1 MNIKSDKPSSF
12 DRMLDQLARLAIMV
26 ADLCLVVLVFSFGWL
41 VFGRYVLNQ
50 TPTWV
55 EQMALLLVTAITF
68 LAAAVGI
75 HERTHLSVDL
85 LSQFLNERGR
95 LVLSLLV
102 DLLLGLFGAALV
114 WYGWDLIQ
122 FAWRKQIPLLNIP
135 DGVRYIPMV
144 VSGGLIV
151 LFEVGR
157 LKQGLSVLLCRRS
170 GGARADKG
178 RMAEEC

>member
-1 MNIKSDKPSSF
+1 MNNKSVNPSDF
-12 DRMLDQLARLAIMV
+12 DRLLDLLARLAIILAGV
-26 ADLCLVVLVFSFGWL
+26 CLVILVFSFGWL

-55 EQMALLLVTAITF
+55 EQMSLLLVTAITF
-68 LAAAVGI
+68 LAAAVGV

-85 LSQFLNERGR
+85 LSQFLSERGR
-95 LVLSLLV
+95 LILALLV
-102 DLLLGLFGAALV
+102 DLLLGVFGAALV
-114 WYGWDLIQ
+114 WYGWDLVQ
-122 FAWRKQIPLLNIP
+122 FAWRKQIPLLDIP

-144 VSGGLIV
+144 VSGVLIV

-157 LKQGLSVLLCRRS
+157 LKQGLSLLFCRT
-170 GGARADKG
+170 GGVRADKG

>member
-1 MNIKSDKPSSF
+1 MKIKSDNPSSF
-12 DRMLDQLARLAIMV
+12 GRMLDLLARLAIILAGV
-26 ADLCLVVLVFSFGWL
+26 CLVVLVFSFGWL

-55 EQMALLLVTAITF
+55 EQMSLLLVTTITF
-68 LAAAVGI
+68 LAAAVGV

-85 LSQFLNERGR
+85 LSHFLSERGR
-95 LVLSLLV
+95 LILALLV
-102 DLLLGLFGAALV
+102 DLLLGVFGAALV
-114 WYGWDLIQ
+114 WYGWDLVQ
-122 FAWRKQIPLLNIP
+122 FAWRKQIPLLDIP

-151 LFEVGR
+151 LFELGR
-157 LKQGLSVLLCRRS
+157 LKQGVLSLFCPS
-170 GGARADKG
+170 FGSRAGKG

>member
-1 MNIKSDKPSSF
+1 MNNKSVNPSSF
-12 DRMLDQLARLAIMV
+12 DRMLDLLARLAIILAGV
-26 ADLCLVVLVFSFGWL
+26 CLVVLVFSFGWL

-55 EQMALLLVTAITF
+55 EQMSLLLVTAITF

-85 LSQFLNERGR
+85 LSHFLSERGR
-95 LVLSLLV
+95 LILSLLV
-102 DLLLGLFGAALV
+102 DLLLGVFGFALV
-114 WYGWDLIQ
+114 WYGWDLVQ
-122 FAWRKQIPLLNIP
+122 FAWRKQIPLLDIP

-151 LFEVGR
+151 LFEIGR
-157 LKQGLSVLLCRRS
+157 LKQGLATLFCRAI
-170 GGARADKG
+170 GAKACKG
-178 RMAEEC
+178 HVAEEY